1 MANVSDMARRP
12 DPALLDQVS
21 ATLVAQA
28 DVRAAAS
35 ALVLDDEGRSLVARI
50 VDSAISDFPSPDAGV
65 AALAWLVASYATCTA
80 EQAASEKSAPDGR
93 HAGKTLVYLWPRIPL
108 NRGAETDPG
117 QLTLDLDGRL
127 FA

>member
-1 MANVSDMARRP
+1 MARRP
-12 DPALLDQVS
+12 DPALLNQVS
-21 ATLVAQA
+21 QTLVAQA

-50 VDSAISDFPSPDAGV
+50 VDSAICDFPSPDAGV

-80 EQAASEKSAPDGR
+80 EQAAEARPE
-93 HAGKTLVYLWPRIPL
+93 GKTLVYLWPRVPL
-108 NRGAETDPG
+108 NRRVESDPG